1 MSPDSIVQLTAAI
14 SISLCFLEPAMSDI
28 RAAQTLQEQRITQF
42 DELITG
48 CRLILETCGRPKF
61 LDSIFLLWS
70 QLSQALYLLER
81 TLWPEQRPDTPLH
94 LRLPN
99 APRPLGDLLLDAFTP
114 NIQYIYNAINALTT
128 FHTWF
133 TDSYSVALHS
143 DFNSVLEDSILI
155 FRSVETLLR
164 LKQRFIAR
172 APRDPAIDLDPPED
186 TATGTTQPA
195 TGSTAPTDT
204 PAAEGPMELQS
215 ATGVHVSLEMLEMK
229 AADAG

>member
-1 MSPDSIVQLTAAI
+1 
-14 SISLCFLEPAMSDI
+14 MSDI

-133 TDSYSVALHS
+133 TDSYSVALRS